1 MKSAIINATFTL
13 VLLVGFI
20 PLSGCNQSS
29 SSKSNNLPE
38 LNPGVLDSESE
49 DSDDNDELPA
59 FNASTGVQ
67 SICVPGIE
75 NYSNSGIDNDCDG
88 EEYEVGEAGP
98 AGGIV
103 FYVGEVDGEPYR
115 LEVALDDASNGV
127 EWGGLGTEL
136 TGLDTLGSG
145 IYDPGDTS
153 PIALAAAQTVGNG
166 EANTDAIID
175 QCNDGSDA
183 NTAAEVARAYRS
195 ASTAF
200 DDWFLPSIGELN
212 LLYTFISNPANQSI
226 PGFTALEDFYYW
238 SSSQADGTNAW
249 LQNFDFGF
257 SVDDFKLR
265 RQAIFRVRAVRAF

>member
-88 EEYEVGEAGP
+88 EDYEVGDAGP

-103 FYVGEVDGEPYR
+103 FYVGEVDSEPYR
-115 LEVALDDASNGV
+115 LEVALDDAGIA
-127 EWGGLGTEL
+127 EWGCVGNEL
-136 TGLDTLGSG
+136 TDLDNLGYG
-145 IYDPGDTS
+145 AYPPGDTS
-153 PIALAAAQTVGNG
+153 AIALAAAQTVGNG

-183 NTAAEVARAYRS
+183 NTAAEMARAYRS

-212 LLYTFISNPANQSI
+212 LLYGFNSNPANQSI
-226 PGFTALEDFYYW
+226 SGFTALVGFFW
-238 SSSQADGTNAW
+238 SSSQANVFSAW
-249 LQNFDFGF
+249 AQPF
-257 SVDDFKLR
+257 SSVGNSVGNNKSNTY
-265 RQAIFRVRAVRAF
+265 RVRAVRAF